1 MTRRAGASWGPAAGR
16 GEPPARRRS
25 GGATGGEAG
34 CPHGSARM
42 GPTVRRTRGVDGGS
56 GVGGNGRL
64 RSSGCRFW
72 RRKQWGSGGGGAGGD
87 GVPQDG
93 EPPADAVETRGLVL
107 DETEEGRPAG
117 QQRRRP
123 AVAATATGGRG
134 RRRAASAVA
143 GRGARSQGA
152 PPGEFG
158 WRRRGAGAFCAD
170 EGRWHR
176 GCGELWPE
184 CAASSRKQL
193 ARRRPSRPCAHAA
206 TIRPR
211 GDLGE

>member
-1 MTRRAGASWGPAAGR
+1 MTRRAGVSWGPAAGR

-42 GPTVRRTRGVDGGS
+42 GPTVRRRRGVDGGS
-56 GVGGNGRL
+56 GDGGNG

-87 GVPQDG
+87 GFPRTASRWRTRRR
-93 EPPADAVETRGLVL
+93 PAAWCWTRRRRG
-107 DETEEGRPAG
+107 GRPAG
-117 QQRRRP
+117 QQRRRS
-123 AVAATATGGRG
+123 AVAATATGSRG

-158 WRRRGAGAFCAD
+158 WRRRGAGAFCAV

-184 CAASSRKQL
+184 CAAASRKQL